1 MKDNQDRDEVL
12 SEVKQNGRAFEY
24 VDESFKIDK
33 EIVLAA
39 VKQDG
44 FNLYFADESLLK
56 VARENVILAVKN
68 SVIALKHADESLT
81 KDREIVMAAVKQNG
95 SALYFADET
104 LKKDKEIV
112 MAAVNQDAEALD
124 YADESLK
131 KDKDIIQLTLKQND
145 SEESLSYTLVGEEL
159 TYHSEIISKAD
170 LSSVEKIEKQIDD
183 FIENSDSSSS
193 SYPVIGFMENP
204 EGSKLSGFISSTLE
218 DSENNIIEYKIKNNG
233 LLIDKPK
240 QGEITFI
247 YYYKYLSSSYSLV
260 PLGSHKNVSFEINIF
275 NNEAVIFT
283 EQKQFEFESEEA
295 DKETETRLQIL
306 FDDGK
311 NIEDTIDNK
320 NNLITQ
326 INDYL
331 AE

>member
-170 LSSVEKIEKQIDD
+170 LSSVEKIKKQIDD
-183 FIENSDSSSS
+183 FIEGSDSSSS
-193 SYPVIGFMENP
+193 SYPVIGFMDNP
-204 EGSKLSGFISSTLE
+204 EGSKLSEIYSTLE
-218 DSENNIIEYKIKNNG
+218 DSKNNIIEYKINNNG
-233 LLIDKPK
+233 PLIDKPK
-240 QGEITFI
+240 KGEITFI
-247 YYYKYLSSSYSLV
+247 YYYQYLSSLYNLV
-260 PLGSHKNVSFEINIF
+260 PLASHKNVSFEINIF
-275 NNEAVIFT
+275 NNEAVISN
-283 EQKQFEFESEEA
+283 EQKQFEFECEDA
-295 DKETETRLQIL
+295 DKGTETSLQIL
-306 FDDGK
+306 FDDGT

>member
-44 FNLYFADESLLK
+44 FNLYFADESLK
-56 VARENVILAVKN
+56 KDREIVILAVKN
-68 SVIALKHADESLT
+68 SGIALKHADESLT
-81 KDREIVMAAVKQNG
+81 KDREIVMASVKQNG

-131 KDKDIIQLTLKQND
+131 KDKDIIQLALKQND

-218 DSENNIIEYKIKNNG
+218 DSENNIIEYKIINNG

-260 PLGSHKNVSFEINIF
+260 PLASHKNVSFEINIF

>member
-44 FNLYFADESLLK
+44 FNLYFADESLK
-56 VARENVILAVKN
+56 KDREIVILAVKN
-68 SVIALKHADESLT
+68 SGIALKHADESLT

-131 KDKDIIQLTLKQND
+131 KDKDIIQLALKQND

-170 LSSVEKIEKQIDD
+170 LSSVEKIKKQIDD

-218 DSENNIIEYKIKNNG
+218 DSENNIIRCNKI
-233 LLIDKPK
+233 
-240 QGEITFI
+240 FC
-247 YYYKYLSSSYSLV
+247 
-260 PLGSHKNVSFEINIF
+260 
-275 NNEAVIFT
+275 
-283 EQKQFEFESEEA
+283 
-295 DKETETRLQIL
+295 
-306 FDDGK
+306 
-311 NIEDTIDNK
+311 
-320 NNLITQ
+320 
-326 INDYL
+326 
-331 AE
+331 